1 MNTFSVTTKMT
12 FPEFRK
18 LNFKILYAKKW
29 VVALS
34 IFGILFVLA
43 SVIMAMVHYYTIL
56 DSDYY
61 AIGIILTTMP
71 ITLPLTV
78 FLVAK
83 KGFKSNSMIQESIT
97 YEFSEASLK
106 ANGESFSSEYKWERL
121 HKVDMTND
129 WLLLYQSKMV
139 ANFVKIKD
147 VNNANLEEL
156 KDLLKIKGIKM
167 RVIK

>member
-29 VVALS
+29 VVILS
-34 IFGILFVLA
+34 IFAILFVLA
-43 SVIMAMVHYYTIL
+43 SVVMNMMHYNVIL

-61 AIGIILTTMP
+61 SIGVIFVVMP

-78 FLVAK
+78 LLLAK
-83 KGFKSNSMIQESIT
+83 RSFKSNSMIQESIT
-97 YEFSEASLK
+97 YEFSEESLK
-106 ANGESFSSEYKWERL
+106 TNGESFSSEYKWEKL
-121 HKVDMTND
+121 HKVDMTNE
-129 WLLLYQSKMV
+129 WLLLYHSKTV

-147 VNNANLEEL
+147 VNNANLEGL
-156 KDLLKIKGIKM
+156 KDLLKIKDIKL
-167 RVIK
+167 RLIK